1 MRKNAPQ
8 VTLSGSKMS
17 VRGLEQRAFQDRS
30 VRKTRNADV
39 SEVIEVEFGKYLIK
53 AGILSGNSV
62 ARAFP
67 KPPAKTQGLIADA
80 VGETPSLA
88 IEALKEILE
97 ERDWKRSARRRLEAN
112 SGNFI
117 PSEGE
122 YVEALRQIGLS
133 TALVTM
139 LKALTIAGKEGL
151 SIGQLTKAAGYKS
164 REASVKV
171 FKKIGLL
178 IAEYL
183 ELELPEAGSAQNDGA
198 AQVLAFSH
206 VKSDDKPATWIM
218 HQELRDAVRSVL

>member
-8 VTLSGSKMS
+8 VTLPASKTS
-17 VRGLEQRAFQDRS
+17 ARGLDQRAFQDRS
-30 VRKTRNADV
+30 VRKTQNADV
-39 SEVIEVEFGKYLIK
+39 SGVIEEEFGKYLIK

-67 KPPAKTQGLIADA
+67 KPPAKTQAMIADA
-80 VGETPSLA
+80 VGETPALA

-97 ERDWKRSARRRLEAN
+97 ERDRTRSGQRRFEGN
-112 SGNFI
+112 SGTLV
-117 PSEGE
+117 PSERE
-122 YVEALRQIGLS
+122 YVEALRQIRL
-133 TALVTM
+133 TPAQVTI

-151 SIGQLTKAAGYKS
+151 TIGHLSQAAGYKS
-164 REASVKV
+164 REASIKV
-171 FKKIGLL
+171 FKKVGLL

-206 VKSDDKPATWIM
+206 IESEDEPAIWIM